1 MYSNKHKILT
11 CMKLSW
17 TGGGGAGVWPIM
29 TSTCTY
35 LKVVVEVL
43 QVGLVGCQLV
53 NADLTRFIKLGW
65 NYMYMYT

>member
-1 MYSNKHKILT
+1 MYEI
-11 CMKLSW
+11 KLDRRGRGW
-17 TGGGGAGVWPIM
+17 GVAYYNHE
-29 TSTCTY
+29 SVHVRTY

-65 NYMYMYT
+65 NYICIHVIMII